1 AWYNYNAAKEAI
13 ATGDYARAEKHLERC
28 LAFWS
33 GNGQVHFWMART
45 ARCLGKYDEAARQLL
60 KCDELNWPEPAI
72 DLEDKLLRAQR
83 GDFSELE
90 QTLIDLA
97 NKDNEDTAAVMEVLA
112 HFYAAHARTEAAM
125 YWSNRFLK
133 HCPNNVTALLIMA
146 ESYQKGH
153 DAAHALEYYQK
164 AMAIQPDNDICRKAL
179 AGALVEF
186 NEPKKAL
193 GHFQYLL
200 PHADESNAV

>member
-1 AWYNYNAAKEAI
+1 SSAPVRPQGWSKRIRVLIILLLILLIGFGVFLAGINLSAWYNYNAAKEAI
-13 ATGDYARAEKHLERC
+13 ATGDYARAEKHLKRC

-112 HFYAAHARTEAAM
+112 HFYAAHART
-125 YWSNRFLK
+125 
-133 HCPNNVTALLIMA
+133 
-146 ESYQKGH
+146 
-153 DAAHALEYYQK
+153 
-164 AMAIQPDNDICRKAL
+164 
-179 AGALVEF
+179 
-186 NEPKKAL
+186 
-193 GHFQYLL
+193 
-200 PHADESNAV
+200 